1 MTQRD
6 KEFEHIKEIL
16 KDREDR
22 FRCSIIC
29 LTVISEVDSKVH
41 GLKEP
46 PNYLAK
52 RMEKKPKTYK
62 SYSKLLRDNQ

>member
-22 FRCSIIC
+22 FRCSITC
-29 LTVISEVDSKVH
+29 LTVISEVESKVH
-41 GLKEP
+41 GLKYPLITLQREW
-46 PNYLAK
+46 
-52 RMEKKPKTYK
+52 
-62 SYSKLLRDNQ
+62 